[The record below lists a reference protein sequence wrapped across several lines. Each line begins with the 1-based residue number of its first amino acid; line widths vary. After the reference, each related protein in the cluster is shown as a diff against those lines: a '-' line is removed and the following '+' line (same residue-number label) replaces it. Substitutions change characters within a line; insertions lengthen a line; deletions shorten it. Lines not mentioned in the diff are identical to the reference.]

1 MVNTNSV
8 VAQVNLKTS
17 ICLCFRI
24 FEIWN
29 KKQTCVKEN
38 RTKQDENTDI
48 DFVPILLR
56 VMSHTQLNELKCLWF
71 LMLLPHIS
79 GSQKISL

>member
-38 RTKQDENTDI
+38 CTKQDENTDI
-48 DFVPILLR
+48 DFVPIHCE
-56 VMSHTQLNELKCLWF
+56 SC
-71 LMLLPHIS
+71 HIHS
-79 GSQKISL
+79 